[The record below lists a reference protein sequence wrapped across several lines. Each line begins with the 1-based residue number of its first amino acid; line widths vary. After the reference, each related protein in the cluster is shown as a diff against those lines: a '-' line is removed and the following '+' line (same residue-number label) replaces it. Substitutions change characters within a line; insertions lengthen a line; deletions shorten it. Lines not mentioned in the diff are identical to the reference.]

1 MATARDLR
9 RLALALDGTSEAPHF
24 DRSAF
29 RVKRIY
35 ATLTADGL
43 TANLKF
49 TPDEQALKCLV
60 MPDAFAP
67 VPNAWGQQGST
78 TVTLAKVTVAELKA
92 ALEMAWRHALPTKPA
107 VRRSKRG

>member
-9 RLALALDGTSEAPHF
+9 RLALAFDGTSEAPHF

-107 VRRSKRG
+107 ARRSKRG

>member
-35 ATLTADGL
+35 ATLAADEL

-60 MPDAFAP
+60 MPEAFAP

-92 ALEMAWRHALPTKPA
+92 ALEMAWRHALPAKPA
-107 VRRSKRG
+107 TRRSKRG